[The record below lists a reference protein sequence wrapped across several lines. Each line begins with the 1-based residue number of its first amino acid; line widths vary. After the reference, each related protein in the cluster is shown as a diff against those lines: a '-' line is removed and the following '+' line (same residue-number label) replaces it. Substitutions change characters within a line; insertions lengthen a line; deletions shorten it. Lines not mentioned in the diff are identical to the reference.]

1 MHLMPIGSNRAQTKQ
16 FSDSA
21 FAVADRRSR
30 GSSPGISRIL
40 DASRSLRVLL
50 AVVVT
55 MVVTGEPLVA
65 VAGEIGGGAQAALA
79 AVVSIETRDA
89 SGQLVGVGS
98 GFFIHPDVI
107 TVPAHALRGATTGV
121 ARVIGAAESLRF
133 IGITALD
140 PELDLALVKVSGIC
154 SLALPVAGGG
164 APPRSG
170 RASRTFRP

>member
-1 MHLMPIGSNRAQTKQ
+1 MS
-16 FSDSA
+16 
-21 FAVADRRSR
+21 
-30 GSSPGISRIL
+30 SSPRTSRVF
-40 DASRSLRVLL
+40 DAAGSLQVLL
-50 AVVVT
+50 AVIVT
-55 MVVTGEPLVA
+55 MAVIGDSLVA
-65 VAGEIGGGAQAALA
+65 VAAETGGGAQAALA
-79 AVVSIETRDA
+79 TVVSIETRDA
-89 SGQLVGVGS
+89 GGQLVGVGS

-107 TVPAHALRGATTGV
+107 TVPAHALRGATRGL
-121 ARVIGAAESLRF
+121 ARVIGATESLRF